1 MSATPDRESRL
12 RVEILVR
19 DLRHAVLG
27 AGLATGLVGALW
39 LARALEGL
47 LYGVGAFDPGVL
59 LSVVG
64 LLAAVVVAAS
74 LVPAR
79 RATRVD
85 PVVALAAE

>member
-1 MSATPDRESRL
+1 STPSEIFRL
-12 RVEILVR
+12 V
-19 DLRHAVLG
+19 LRQGLTILG
-27 AGLATGLVGALW
+27 AGLVTGLAGALG

-59 LSVVG
+59 SAVAG
-64 LLAAVVVAAS
+64 LLAVVVVAAS

-85 PVVALAAE
+85 PVVALAAD